1 MTHKALIR
9 WLLILSPV
17 VIFSL
22 SSCRVLFP
30 NNMLTTTRA
39 YQFDTLRLD
48 SATFATEYR
57 LAPDD
62 VIEFRLFANDG
73 FKMIDLITVG
83 QQSSQ
88 SMFRQGF
95 EYTLDSRGEVKLP
108 ILGLVRL
115 DSLTLRETE
124 AYLEKRY
131 SEYYVDPFAIVRVVN
146 RRVIV
151 FPGEPGNARV
161 VQLNN
166 NNTTV
171 LEAIAMA
178 GGISSNGKAH
188 KISLIRQTTDPNN
201 PKVFRLDLSR
211 MENIGQGNIVL
222 QSNDIIYIEP
232 RKRYASKTLQ
242 EIAPVMSLISAAITV
257 YVLIARL

>member
-1 MTHKALIR
+1 MIPKAFTRL
-9 WLLILSPV
+9 LLIVCPV
-17 VIFSL
+17 VILSL

-30 NNMLTTTRA
+30 NNMLTTTRN
-39 YQFDTLRLD
+39 YPFDTLKLD

-73 FKMIDLITVG
+73 FKMIDLIAVG
-83 QQSSQ
+83 SQ
-88 SMFRQGF
+88 TTTNVVRTGF

-108 ILGLVRL
+108 ILGLVKL

-131 SEYYVDPFAIVRVVN
+131 SDYYVNPFAMVRVVN

-161 VQLNN
+161 IQLNN

-171 LEAIAMA
+171 IEAIAAA
-178 GGISSNGKAH
+178 GGISANGKAH
-188 KISLIRQTTDPNN
+188 KISLIRQTQDPGD
-201 PKVFRLDLSR
+201 PQVIRLDLSK
-211 MENIGQGNIVL
+211 MENIAQGNIVL
-222 QSNDIIYIEP
+222 QSNDIIYVEP

-242 EIAPVMSLISAAITV
+242 EVAPVMSLISAAITV
-257 YVLIARL
+257 YVLLARL